1 MSVFKK
7 SISIGLCFAPLGL
20 CFVECTCI
28 YQKPFC
34 LAFSGPKLL
43 SELDFNTRDEVAWL
57 LKKTQF
63 GLGGFKK
70 VAAEYGMTSVQ
81 RGAVEDSPNP
91 GNVVLEFI
99 DMTKPDLTVYDFC
112 KTLKGVGFQRF
123 DIVRKLKDH
132 FLVQEETEN
141 TFISSLFE

>member
-1 MSVFKK
+1 MDCVLLHWVCVSLSVHAF
-7 SISIGLCFAPLGL
+7 IRNRFA
-20 CFVECTCI
+20 F
-28 YQKPFC
+28 
-34 LAFSGPKLL
+34 AFSGPKLL
-43 SELDFNTRDEVAWL
+43 SELDFNTRDEIAWL